1 MYVHVDAYDN
11 SAFAESLFYQMT
23 KKTYVGPGKLQELF
37 EAVQAASASVVIV
50 DADLSPRQ
58 LRALE
63 AEMAYRCSHQARE
76 QSAGQSRLQAPPR
89 VLDRTSVILDIFAK
103 HAR

>member
-1 MYVHVDAYDN
+1 MV
-11 SAFAESLFYQMT
+11 Q
-23 KKTYVGPGKLQELF
+23 KTYVGPGKLDDLF
-37 EAVQAASASVVIV
+37 AAVVDSGASAVVV

-63 AEMAYRCSHQARE
+63 AEMSYRIQQQ
-76 QSAGQSRLQAPPR
+76 QSQSSQQRGKPQSNRPGDVR

-103 HAR
+103 HARYLLGMCIH

>member
-1 MYVHVDAYDN
+1 VAI
-11 SAFAESLFYQMT
+11 SIQ
-23 KKTYVGPGKLQELF
+23 KTYVGPGKLDELF
-37 EAVQAASASVVIV
+37 RAVLAAEASVVVV

-63 AEMAYRCSHQARE
+63 AEVAYRCASLAKSRTSGSNGGGSRKSLPPRE
-76 QSAGQSRLQAPPR
+76 VR